1 MGLELI
7 LDLKFTCIM
16 RKSVE
21 GLNLQFA
28 NNFGKLVEDSSHD
41 FWDVDSSK
49 NVEGM
54 PNFLENWKEINSEM
68 RGKRK
73 CILFWKRECFNW
85 RERIEGK
92 WVVISS

>member
-41 FWDVDSSK
+41 FWDVVGSK

-54 PNFLENWKEINSEM
+54 KIF
-68 RGKRK
+68 
-73 CILFWKRECFNW
+73 
-85 RERIEGK
+85 
-92 WVVISS
+92 